1 MNPLRNLNLKGI
13 IKFAFALLTIFFV
26 SCGGDDYTPV
36 IGGDKDNTTNNNG
49 GGGNNTGGGGNDNT
63 GGSNTGGGNE
73 GGGSDNTGGETVGP
87 NTNANVATTDKAVLR
102 LEFPALRKTGKQ
114 QVIVYRV
121 NDNTTFDADKVNFSV
136 EWDCDKKSQRWSCYQ
151 MHKGYSGTYNRVTND
166 TGDKYPQD
174 PQVAPADRYED
185 QYWRSGFDHGH
196 ICPNADRTYS
206 YDANYQTFYLTNMQP
221 QYSKFNGS
229 GDNKEYGLWLRM
241 ETQLRNWVNNLGPK
255 DTIYVCKGGTID
267 DEKNIIK
274 RINGKLIVPKYF
286 FTAVLR
292 KFYVN
297 GKYEYLA
304 VGYWCDQTNEYRT
317 DEKIKNHCMSIEK
330 LQQLTGIDFFCNLP
344 DEIEKRVEGSF
355 NASQWKW
362 FDN

>member
-1 MNPLRNLNLKGI
+1 MNPLRNLNLNGI

-36 IGGDKDNTTNNNG
+36 IGGDKDNTTDNNG
-49 GGGNNTGGGGNDNT
+49 G
-63 GGSNTGGGNE
+63 
-73 GGGSDNTGGETVGP
+73 TVGP
-87 NTNANVATTDKAVLR
+87 NTNANVATADKAVLR

-151 MHKGYSGTYNRVTND
+151 MHKGYAGDYNRVTNG

-174 PQVAPADRYED
+174 PQVAPEDRYED

-196 ICPNADRTYS
+196 ICPNADRTFS

-221 QYSKFNGS
+221 QYTKFNGS
-229 GDNKEYGLWLRM
+229 SDKKEFGLWLRM

-344 DEIEKRVEGSF
+344 DDIEKRVEGSF

>member
-1 MNPLRNLNLKGI
+1 MNPLRNLNMKGI

-36 IGGDKDNTTNNNG
+36 IGGDKDNTTDNNG
-49 GGGNNTGGGGNDNT
+49 G
-63 GGSNTGGGNE
+63 S
-73 GGGSDNTGGETVGP
+73 VGP
-87 NTNANVATTDKAVLR
+87 NTNANVATADKAVLR

-151 MHKGYSGTYNRVTND
+151 MHKGYAGDYNRVTNG

-174 PQVAPADRYED
+174 PQVAPEDRYED

-196 ICPNADRTYS
+196 ICPNADRTFS
-206 YDANYQTFYLTNMQP
+206 YDANFQTFYLTNMQP
-221 QYSKFNGS
+221 QYTKFNGS
-229 GDNKEYGLWLRM
+229 SDDKEKKEYGLWLRM

-344 DEIEKRVEGSF
+344 DDIEKRVEGSF

>member
-1 MNPLRNLNLKGI
+1 MNPLRNLNMKGI

-36 IGGDKDNTTNNNG
+36 IGGDKDNTTDNNG
-49 GGGNNTGGGGNDNT
+49 GA
-63 GGSNTGGGNE
+63 
-73 GGGSDNTGGETVGP
+73 VGP
-87 NTNANVATTDKAVLR
+87 NTNANVATADKAVLR

-151 MHKGYSGTYNRVTND
+151 MHKGYAGDYNRVTNG

-174 PQVAPADRYED
+174 PQVAPEDRYED

-196 ICPNADRTYS
+196 ICPNADRTFS
-206 YDANYQTFYLTNMQP
+206 YDANFQTFYLTNMQP
-221 QYSKFNGS
+221 QYTKFNGS
-229 GDNKEYGLWLRM
+229 SDDKEKKEFGLWLRM

-297 GKYEYLA
+297 GRYEYLA

>member
-1 MNPLRNLNLKGI
+1 MNPLRNLNMKGI

-36 IGGDKDNTTNNNG
+36 IGGDKDNTTDNNG
-49 GGGNNTGGGGNDNT
+49 GA
-63 GGSNTGGGNE
+63 
-73 GGGSDNTGGETVGP
+73 VGP
-87 NTNANVATTDKAVLR
+87 NANANVATADKAVLR
-102 LEFPALRKTGKQ
+102 LEFPALRKIGKQ

-151 MHKGYSGTYNRVTND
+151 MHKGYAGDYNRVTTSEN
-166 TGDKYPQD
+166 KYPQD

-196 ICPNADRTYS
+196 ICPNADRTFS
-206 YDANYQTFYLTNMQP
+206 YDANFQTFYLTNMQP
-221 QYSKFNGS
+221 QYTKFNGS
-229 GDNKEYGLWLRM
+229 SDDKEKKEFGLWLRM

-344 DEIEKRVEGSF
+344 DDIEKRVEGSF

>member
-1 MNPLRNLNLKGI
+1 MKGI

-36 IGGDKDNTTNNNG
+36 IGGDKDNTTDNNG
-49 GGGNNTGGGGNDNT
+49 GA
-63 GGSNTGGGNE
+63 
-73 GGGSDNTGGETVGP
+73 VGP
-87 NTNANVATTDKAVLR
+87 NANANVATADKAVLR
-102 LEFPALRKTGKQ
+102 LEFPALRKIGKQ

-151 MHKGYSGTYNRVTND
+151 MHKGYAGDYNRVTTSEN
-166 TGDKYPQD
+166 KYPQD

-196 ICPNADRTYS
+196 ICPNADRTFS
-206 YDANYQTFYLTNMQP
+206 YDANFQTFYLTNMQP
-221 QYSKFNGS
+221 QYTKFNGS
-229 GDNKEYGLWLRM
+229 SDDKEKKEFGLWLRM

-344 DEIEKRVEGSF
+344 DDIEKRVEGSF

>member
-1 MNPLRNLNLKGI
+1 MNPLRNLNLNGI

-36 IGGDKDNTTNNNG
+36 IGGDKDNTTDNNG
-49 GGGNNTGGGGNDNT
+49 G
-63 GGSNTGGGNE
+63 
-73 GGGSDNTGGETVGP
+73 TVGP
-87 NTNANVATTDKAVLR
+87 NTNANVATADKAVLR

-151 MHKGYSGTYNRVTND
+151 MHKGYSGTHNRVTD
-166 TGDKYPQD
+166 GTGVKYPQD
-174 PQVAPADRYED
+174 PQVAPEDRYDD
-185 QYWRSGFDHGH
+185 QYLRSGFDHGH
-196 ICPNADRTYS
+196 VCPNADRTFS
-206 YDANYQTFYLTNMQP
+206 YDANFQTFYLTNMQP
-221 QYSKFNGS
+221 QYTKFNGS
-229 GDNKEYGLWLRM
+229 SDKKEYGLWLRM

-297 GKYEYLA
+297 GRYEYLA

-344 DEIEKRVEGSF
+344 DDIEKRVEGSF

>member
-1 MNPLRNLNLKGI
+1 MKGI

-36 IGGDKDNTTNNNG
+36 IGGDKDNTTDNNG
-49 GGGNNTGGGGNDNT
+49 G
-63 GGSNTGGGNE
+63 
-73 GGGSDNTGGETVGP
+73 TVGP
-87 NTNANVATTDKAVLR
+87 NTNANVATADKAVLR

-151 MHKGYSGTYNRVTND
+151 MHKGYAGDYNRVTNG

-174 PQVAPADRYED
+174 PQVAPEDRYED

-196 ICPNADRTYS
+196 ICPNADRTFS
-206 YDANYQTFYLTNMQP
+206 YDANFQTFYLTNMQP
-221 QYSKFNGS
+221 QYTKFNGS
-229 GDNKEYGLWLRM
+229 SDDKEKKEFGLWLRM

-344 DEIEKRVEGSF
+344 DDIEKRVEGSF

>member
-1 MNPLRNLNLKGI
+1 MKGI

-36 IGGDKDNTTNNNG
+36 IGGDKDNTTDNNG
-49 GGGNNTGGGGNDNT
+49 G
-63 GGSNTGGGNE
+63 
-73 GGGSDNTGGETVGP
+73 TVGP
-87 NTNANVATTDKAVLR
+87 NTNANVATADKAVLR

-151 MHKGYSGTYNRVTND
+151 MHKGYAGDYNRVTNG

-174 PQVAPADRYED
+174 PQVAPEDRYED
-185 QYWRSGFDHGH
+185 QYWRSDFDHGH
-196 ICPNADRTYS
+196 ICPNADRTFS
-206 YDANYQTFYLTNMQP
+206 YDANFQTFYLTNMQP
-221 QYSKFNGS
+221 QYTKFNGS
-229 GDNKEYGLWLRM
+229 SDKKEFGLWLRM

-297 GKYEYLA
+297 GRYEYLA